1 MSKPKNWKMSARAI
15 AILVNKTKHTK
26 KATAIL
32 GNKQNEQ
39 RPKNKPEKKKGPA
52 LPQGHNKQHIIS
64 ENKPGILL

>member
-15 AILVNKTKHTK
+15 AILVNKTKHKK

-39 RPKNKPEKKKGPA
+39 RPKNKPEKKQVPSSATRSQQTTYHK
-52 LPQGHNKQHIIS
+52 
-64 ENKPGILL
+64 